1 MVFSKMTYLHKF
13 TKWFFSG
20 SAKEKKVEP
29 TQRHWFKVMCLTG
42 LDYFSTIGFQPGIAF
57 IAAGILSP
65 FATLVLVLVT
75 LFGAVPVYMRVAKE
89 SPHGQ
94 GSIAMLERLL
104 PGWQGKTLVLVLLGF
119 AATDFVITM
128 TLCAADA
135 TTHLIENPFIHNN
148 AYLPFMQSKV
158 GVTLVLLTLLG
169 ALFLNGFSEAIGV
182 AVALVCSY
190 LLLNTILLVPCISQ
204 LLNHPE
210 LMENWWQKL
219 SQVYHSPL
227 NVIGL
232 SLVVFPQLALGLS
245 GFETGVAVMPLI
257 KGGADDRPD
266 KPTVRISNT
275 GKLLV
280 VSALIMT
287 VLLVC
292 SAFVTTVLIPAELF
306 QPGGAANGRALAYLA
321 HKYMGDIFGSVYDFS
336 TILMLWFAGASAM
349 AALLSLIP
357 RYLPRYGM
365 APDWATAIRPLVVVF
380 TVINIV
386 VTVIFKA
393 DVDAQA
399 GAFATGL
406 LVLFTSAAFAVMLC
420 TWRESIF
427 KRIYFTF
434 VFFVFIYTSVLNMIQ
449 RPEGLHISM
458 FFIGLILFTSLV
470 SRMIRATELRVT
482 DVEFDQEAMK
492 LIDEVTHELWGE
504 ILVLS
509 NRPEYSSSEQERR
522 QQYKKKEVQ
531 ARRNHSIQSNEGNFI
546 FLEVELGDASDFV
559 EDRLMVQGEK
569 VGAFRILRCTSPAIP
584 NAVAAILIKMRDQ
597 TGKVPKVYMGWTEGH
612 PLGYVFKYIF
622 LGEGETAP
630 ITREILRSAI
640 PDPEVRPE
648 VHVS

>member
-1 MVFSKMTYLHKF
+1 MDFSKVTSMSKF
-13 TKWFFSG
+13 TKWFFAG
-20 SAKEKKVEP
+20 NAKEKKIEP
-29 TQRHWFKVMCLTG
+29 AQSHWFKVMCLTG

-190 LLLNTILLVPCISQ
+190 LLLNTILLVPCLAQ
-204 LLNHPE
+204 LINHPE
-210 LMENWWQKL
+210 LTDNWWHKL
-219 SQVYHSPL
+219 AQVYHSPL
-227 NVIGL
+227 NIIGL

-257 KGGADDRPD
+257 KGGADDRPE
-266 KPTVRISNT
+266 KPEIRISNT

-470 SRMIRATELRVT
+470 SRMIRSTELRVT

-492 LIDEVTHELWGE
+492 LIEEVTHELWGE

-559 EDRLMVQGEK
+559 EDRLMVQGER

-622 LGEGETAP
+622 FGEGETAP

-640 PDPEVRPE
+640 PDPERRPE